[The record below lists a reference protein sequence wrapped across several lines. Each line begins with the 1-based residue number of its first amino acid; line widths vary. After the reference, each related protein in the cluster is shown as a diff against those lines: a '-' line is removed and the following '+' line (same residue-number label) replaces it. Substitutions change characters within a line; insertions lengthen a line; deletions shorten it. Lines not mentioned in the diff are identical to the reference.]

1 MHLGKYGMTRGD
13 ILKGGRVEFEHVESP
28 RREKEPMY
36 LASIVDKVVEDAF
49 EDLRESLQETDALT
63 EENSEL
69 LYESLDSWLAMSGGY
84 LDEVRENTALAKRN
98 NQLTIDLYESRI
110 TSNPNTKKELF
121 SLLMTMIDLYELE
134 NILDLRDHLVK
145 YGKNIHVRAMNDILT
160 YNTELV
166 AMLFDAVRQER
177 QQYDAM
183 KDAAECDR
191 EWLAHWKVT
200 RKMQRLV
207 RFISDSKQPAS
218 DRFVAIDCLS
228 DCLTRLIDDD
238 TLDDLTKGYRDT
250 EQDTNVGVGYNQE
263 AVSTFIRNMSDRYSE
278 PYPSEPY
285 PVEMTSSDELW
296 DDIDELLD
304 DIELYEKSLPDAE
317 SQPEELSCF
326 RSEGPMTTGFDADY
340 TEIDRYFVDYTPKE
354 IERTRKT
361 HGLSQKQ
368 FAKELGVATTTV
380 RSWVDGTYSPSSKNM
395 YAINTFVYE
404 QVCKLDKR
412 IYLLPNAIKII
423 RDNCK
428 LSMSA
433 LANELDVPVYIIKR
447 WESGADTPSEEL
459 ATRIKSLLAVSNEM
473 E

>member
-13 ILKGGRVEFEHVESP
+13 ILKGNRVEFEHVENP

-49 EDLRESLQETDALT
+49 EDLRESLQEADALA
-63 EENSEL
+63 EENRKS
-69 LYESLDSWLAMSGGY
+69 SDSWLAMNGSY
-84 LDEVRENTALAKRN
+84 LDEVLENTALAKKN
-98 NQLTIDLYESRI
+98 NQLTINLYESRI
-110 TSNPNTKKELF
+110 TSDPNTKKELF
-121 SLLMTMIDLYELE
+121 SLLMTTIDVYELE

-166 AMLFDAVRQER
+166 AMMFDAVRQER
-177 QQYDAM
+177 QRYDAM

-191 EWLAHWKVT
+191 EWLAYWKVT
-200 RKMQRLV
+200 RKMQRLA
-207 RFISDSKQPAS
+207 RFISDNKQPS
-218 DRFVAIDCLS
+218 PDRFVAIDYLK
-228 DCLTRLIDDD
+228 DCLTCLIADDA
-238 TLDDLTKGYRDT
+238 LDDLTKGYRDT
-250 EQDTNVGVGYNQE
+250 EQGTKVGVGYNQE

-285 PVEMTSSDELW
+285 QVETALLDELL
-296 DDIDELLD
+296 DELLD
-304 DIELYEKSLPDAE
+304 DIELDEKSLPDAE

-326 RSEGPMTTGFDADY
+326 RSEGPMPTGFDVDD
-340 TEIDRYFVDYTPKE
+340 TEIDRYFLDYTPKE
-354 IERTRKT
+354 IERIRKT
-361 HGLSQKQ
+361 HGLSQRQ

-412 IYLLPNAIKII
+412 IHLLPNVIKII

-428 LSMSA
+428 LSMA
-433 LANELDVPVYIIKR
+433 AFANELDVPVYIIKR

-459 ATRIKSLLAVSNEM
+459 ATRIESILAVPNET